1 MLAQVG
7 EDIDGGGGMAGAE
20 NVTRA
25 FGDALHLTGSVHADV
40 VIDVDEVVFDEDC
53 VGGAGFNANFTCDA
67 SDLTDVFDGFSEIFG

>member
-1 MLAQVG
+1 M
-7 EDIDGGGGMAGAE
+7 DGAE

-53 VGGAGFNANFTCDA
+53 VGGAGFDANFTCDA